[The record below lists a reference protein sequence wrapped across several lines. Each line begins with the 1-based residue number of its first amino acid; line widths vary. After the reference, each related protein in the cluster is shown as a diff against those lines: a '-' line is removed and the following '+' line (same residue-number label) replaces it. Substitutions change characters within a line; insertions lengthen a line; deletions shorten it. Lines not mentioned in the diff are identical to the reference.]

1 MKSSINQNDTVGACD
16 NFFYLF
22 RRRLNMTTPSL
33 RFEAAIHEHAD
44 RLEPKVLAWRRDIHA
59 NPELGNREMRTGK
72 LVADHLRSLGF
83 DQVQEQVAYTG
94 VVGVLKGGKPGPVV
108 ALRADMDG
116 LPVTE
121 ETDVPFKSTVRT
133 TWNGAE
139 CGVMHACGHDTH
151 VAILMGV
158 AELLAGLREEIA
170 GTIKFI
176 FQPAEEMPPIGEDG
190 GARLM
195 IEQGCMENPKV
206 EAIFGLHITSKLH
219 TNTIGYRV
227 GPLMASADQ
236 FRIFVRGNQT
246 HGAQPWSGVDPI
258 VVGSQIVLGLQ
269 TIVSRKMDLT
279 QEPSV
284 VTVGS
289 FQAGNR
295 SNIIPD
301 EAKME
306 GTIRTF
312 DEGHREEIHGFVQKI
327 STLIAEAG
335 GAKAH
340 VHIARGY
347 PVTINDEPLTHWSVP
362 VLKRMAGEGHVG
374 VCPKTCGAEDFS
386 YYQQQVPGFFFFIG
400 CTPPDQDCKYAP
412 SNHSP
417 RFYVDEAGLK
427 LGVKSLAA
435 LGLTWLDAHSANA

>member
-1 MKSSINQNDTVGACD
+1 MNAPDAFLALDTIVAD
-16 NFFYLF
+16 
-22 RRRLNMTTPSL
+22 
-33 RFEAAIHEHAD
+33 HAD
-44 RLEPKVLAWRRDIHA
+44 RLNDKVIAWRRDLHA
-59 NPELGNREMRTGK
+59 NPELGNREFRTGS
-72 LVADHLRSLGF
+72 LVAEHLRALGF
-83 DQVQEQVAYTG
+83 DDVREKVAYTG
-94 VVGVLKGGKPGPVV
+94 VVGVLKGAKPGPCV

-133 TWNGAE
+133 QWNGADA
-139 CGVMHACGHDTH
+139 GVMHACGHDTH

-158 AELLAGLREEIA
+158 AEILAGMRAEIA

-176 FQPAEEMPPIGEDG
+176 FQPAEEMPPIGEEG
-190 GARLM
+190 GAKLM
-195 IEQGCMENPKV
+195 IEQGCMQNPRV
-206 EAIFGLHITSKLH
+206 DAVFGLHITSKLH
-219 TNTIGYRV
+219 TNHIGYRS

-269 TIVSRKMDLT
+269 TIVSRKMNLT
-279 QEPSV
+279 EEPSV

-312 DEGHREEIHGFVQKI
+312 DEKHRSEIHEFIQKI
-327 STLIAEAG
+327 TTLIAESG
-335 GAKAH
+335 GAKAK
-340 VHIARGY
+340 VHIASGY
-347 PVTINDEPLTHWSVP
+347 PVTVNDAKLTDWSVP
-362 VLKRMAGEGHVG
+362 VLKRAAGDENVG
-374 VCPKTCGAEDFS
+374 ICPKTCGAEDFS
-386 YYQQQVPGFFFFIG
+386 YYQQEVPGFFFFIG
-400 CTPPDQDCKYAP
+400 CTPHDQDCKYAP

-417 RFYVDEAGLK
+417 RFYVDETGLK
-427 LGVKSLAA
+427 VGVKALTTLALAWLASPHVPPA
-435 LGLTWLDAHSANA
+435 LQ

>member
-1 MKSSINQNDTVGACD
+1 MNAPDAFLALDTIVAD
-16 NFFYLF
+16 
-22 RRRLNMTTPSL
+22 
-33 RFEAAIHEHAD
+33 HAD
-44 RLEPKVLAWRRDIHA
+44 RLNDKVIAWRRDLHA
-59 NPELGNREMRTGK
+59 NPELGNREFRTGS
-72 LVADHLRSLGF
+72 LVAEHLRALGF
-83 DQVQEQVAYTG
+83 DDVREKVAYTG
-94 VVGVLKGGKPGPVV
+94 VVGVLKGAKPGPCV

-133 TWNGAE
+133 QWNGADA
-139 CGVMHACGHDTH
+139 GVMHACGHDTH

-158 AELLAGLREEIA
+158 AEILAGMRAEIA

-176 FQPAEEMPPIGEDG
+176 LQPAEEMPPIGEEG
-190 GARLM
+190 GAKLM
-195 IEQGCMENPKV
+195 IEQGCMQNPRV
-206 EAIFGLHITSKLH
+206 DAVFGLHITSKLH
-219 TNTIGYRV
+219 TNHIGYRS

-269 TIVSRKMDLT
+269 TIVSRKMNLT
-279 QEPSV
+279 EEPSV

-312 DEGHREEIHGFVQKI
+312 DEKHRSEIHEFIQKI
-327 STLIAEAG
+327 TTLIAESG
-335 GAKAH
+335 GAKAK
-340 VHIARGY
+340 VHIASGY
-347 PVTINDEPLTHWSVP
+347 PVTVNDAKLTDWSVP
-362 VLKRMAGEGHVG
+362 ILKRAAGDENVG
-374 VCPKTCGAEDFS
+374 ICPKTCGAEDFA
-386 YYQQQVPGFFFFIG
+386 YYQQEVPGFFFFIG
-400 CTPPDQDCKYAP
+400 CTPHDQDCKYAP

-417 RFYVDEAGLK
+417 RFYVDETGLK
-427 LGVKSLAA
+427 VGVKALTTLALAWLASPHVSA
-435 LGLTWLDAHSANA
+435 LPE

>member
-1 MKSSINQNDTVGACD
+1 MNAPDAFLARDTVI
-16 NFFYLF
+16 
-22 RRRLNMTTPSL
+22 SQ
-33 RFEAAIHEHAD
+33 HAD
-44 RLEPKVLAWRRDIHA
+44 RLNDQVIAWRRDLHA
-59 NPELGNREMRTGK
+59 NPELGNREFRTGK
-72 LVADHLRSLGF
+72 LVAEHLRRLGF
-83 DQVQEQVAYTG
+83 DEVKEKVAYTG
-94 VVGVLKGGKPGPVV
+94 VVGLLIGGHPGPCV

-116 LPVTE
+116 LPVIE
-121 ETDVPFKSTVRT
+121 ETDVPFKSLVRT

-139 CGVMHACGHDTH
+139 AGVMHACGHDTH

-158 AELLAGLREEIA
+158 AEILAEMRSEIH
-170 GTIKFI
+170 GSVKFI

-190 GARLM
+190 GAKMM
-195 IEQGCMENPKV
+195 IAEGCMQHPQV
-206 EAIFGLHITSKLH
+206 DAIFGLHITSKMH

-236 FRIFVRGNQT
+236 FRIFIRGNQT

-258 VVGSQIVLGLQ
+258 VVGAQVILGLQ
-269 TIVSRKMDLT
+269 TIVSRKMNLT
-279 QEPSV
+279 EEPSV

-306 GTIRTF
+306 GTIRSF
-312 DEGHREEIHGFVQKI
+312 DEKHREEIHQFVEKI
-327 STLIAEAG
+327 TSLIAESG

-340 VHIARGY
+340 VHIAKGY
-347 PVTINDEPLTHWSVP
+347 PVTVNDEALTNWAVP
-362 VLKRMAGEGHVG
+362 VLKRIASEAMVG
-374 VCPKTCGAEDFS
+374 VCPKTCGAEDFA
-386 YYQQQVPGFFFFIG
+386 YYQQEVPGMFFFIG

-417 RFYVDEAGLK
+417 RFYVDERGLNV
-427 LGVKSLAA
+427 GVKSLAA
-435 LGLTWLDAHSANA
+435 LALDWLSTRAEKS

>member
-1 MKSSINQNDTVGACD
+1 MNAPDAFLATD
-16 NFFYLF
+16 
-22 RRRLNMTTPSL
+22 
-33 RFEAAIHEHAD
+33 AIISQHAD
-44 RLEPKVLAWRRDIHA
+44 RLNDQVIAWRRDLHA
-59 NPELGNREMRTGK
+59 NPELGNREFRTGK
-72 LVADHLRSLGF
+72 LVADHLRKLGF
-83 DQVQEQVAYTG
+83 DEVKEKVAYTG
-94 VVGVLKGGKPGPVV
+94 VVGILKGAKPGPCV

-116 LPVTE
+116 LPVIE
-121 ETDVPFKSTVRT
+121 ETDVPFKSLVRT
-133 TWNGAE
+133 QWNGAE
-139 CGVMHACGHDTH
+139 AGVMHACGHDTH

-158 AELLAGLREEIA
+158 AEMLSQMRDQIH
-170 GTIKFI
+170 GTVKFI

-195 IEQGCMENPKV
+195 IEQGCMQHPKV
-206 EAIFGLHITSKLH
+206 DAIFGLHITSKMH

-236 FRIFVRGNQT
+236 FRIFIRGNQT

-258 VVGSQIVLGLQ
+258 VVGSQVVLGLQ
-269 TIVSRKMDLT
+269 TIVSRKMNLT
-279 QEPSV
+279 EEPSV

-312 DEGHREEIHGFVQKI
+312 DEKHREEIHQFVEKI
-327 STLIAEAG
+327 TTLIAESG

-340 VHIARGY
+340 VHIAKGY
-347 PVTINDEPLTHWSVP
+347 PVTVNDEALTNWAVP
-362 VLKRMAGEGHVG
+362 VLKRIATEATVG
-374 VCPKTCGAEDFS
+374 VCPKTCGAEDFA
-386 YYQQQVPGFFFFIG
+386 YYQQQVPGVFFFIG
-400 CTPPDQDCKYAP
+400 CTPRDQDCKYAP

-417 RFYVDEAGLK
+417 RFYVDESGLK
-427 LGVKSLAA
+427 VGVKSLAA
-435 LGLTWLDAHSANA
+435 LALDWLSSNAKND